1 MVAWL
6 LPLPFDSDG
15 AVPLLLLVPVLFEPD
30 DDAPPSSEK
39 PSSSEDLLA
48 EEPSSELRVDD
59 EVPLEELPLV
69 APVLLCAVVLLPPR
83 VPSPSTAA
91 IPSEPAAA
99 DPTSVRRNAP
109 ARRRARSR
117 SVIWSVLSSMSTTVT
132 RHPVRILGTPVP
144 TPVGSL

>member
-15 AVPLLLLVPVLFEPD
+15 AVPGLLVLSEPD

-39 PSSSEDLLA
+39 PSSSEDRLA
-48 EEPSSELRVDD
+48 EEPSSALWVDD
-59 EVPLEELPLV
+59 EVLEELPLV

-83 VPSPSTAA
+83 VPSPSIAA

-99 DPTSVRRNAP
+99 DPTSVRRHAP
-109 ARRRARSR
+109 ARRRARSLAL
-117 SVIWSVLSSMSTTVT
+117 I
-132 RHPVRILGTPVP
+132 
-144 TPVGSL
+144 